1 MCRKKSV
8 PFLLGGH
15 SKMYTPGTIEN
26 RVSTKIKING
36 AVAKVYIYKDFSG
49 TTDTLRHLK
58 IFRVIFN
65 EIPVLLLS

>member
-1 MCRKKSV
+1 
-8 PFLLGGH
+8 
-15 SKMYTPGTIEN
+15 MYTPGTIEN

-65 EIPVLLLS
+65 EIPVLLPS